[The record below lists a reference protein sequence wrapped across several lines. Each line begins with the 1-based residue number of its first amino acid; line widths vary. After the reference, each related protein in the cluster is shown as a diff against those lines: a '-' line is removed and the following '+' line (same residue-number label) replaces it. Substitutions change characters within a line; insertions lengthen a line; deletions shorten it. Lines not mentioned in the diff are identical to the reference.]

1 MARAHSLGSGS
12 QAAVGDPAH
21 GWFVMASQV
30 GNVSGPAIAVSRA
43 SSRAPGRALLAAGLI
58 AFSVMMAC
66 YCVFIVTHPMDRWM
80 SPADLHV
87 YRLGGKVVAQVAPT
101 YNVGVAA
108 PLYDWPGDGL
118 KFTYTPFAAMVFTV
132 LWLPSWTLLL
142 KLSIGASIAAMCAAI
157 WATLGGL
164 GYRAGMARLGGTLL
178 LAAALFWT
186 EPVQRTLYLGQ
197 IELVLMALIIWDMSQ
212 PDRRWWKGAGVG
224 LAAGIKLV
232 PLVFIPY
239 LLLTRRFREAVV
251 AGATFVATVVLGFVV
266 LPADSRVWW
275 LHGLFLQGSRTGFIG
290 WEGNQSLQAII
301 TRFAGSIAA
310 GQPVWL
316 IAAFVTLVVGIASA
330 VALDKAGHRT
340 VAVLTCAL
348 TGLLVSPVS
357 WDHHWVWVVPAVT
370 VLVVYG
376 IRSRA
381 AVRWAYLAGAALLAG
396 LFGAWPGFLWRQ
408 PLDLGGFSEGLIWIP
423 PNTNP
428 GTSAQL
434 GDRPWY
440 AEYHWHGSQL
450 ITGNLFVL
458 TGIAVFLL
466 LAAVA
471 VRQAQARH
479 RVETARA
486 ALVASAEPVTAR
498 LLVAEAARS
507 RESPSRESPSWESPQ
522 PGPSGAA

>member
-1 MARAHSLGSGS
+1 
-12 QAAVGDPAH
+12 
-21 GWFVMASQV
+21 MASQV
-30 GNVSGPAIAVSRA
+30 GNVSGPVIAVPRS
-43 SSRAPGRALLAAGLI
+43 SSRLSGKLLISAGLI
-58 AFSVMMAC
+58 AFSVIMAC

-80 SPADLHV
+80 APADLHV

-101 YNVGVAA
+101 YNAGMAA
-108 PLYDWPGDGL
+108 PLYDWPGNGL
-118 KFTYTPFAAMVFTV
+118 KFTYTPFAAMIFTA
-132 LWLPSWTLLL
+132 LWLPSWALLL
-142 KLSIGASIAAMCAAI
+142 KLSIAVSTAAMVAAI
-157 WATLGGL
+157 WMTLGGL
-164 GYRAGMARLGGTLL
+164 GYRAGLARLGSTLL

-197 IELVLMALIIWDMSQ
+197 VELLLMALIMWDMSQ

-232 PLVFIPY
+232 PLIFIPY
-239 LLLTRRFREAVV
+239 LLLTRRFREAAV
-251 AGATFVATVVLGFVV
+251 ASGAFLATVVLGFAV
-266 LPADSRVWW
+266 LPEDSRAWW
-275 LHGLFLQGSRTGFIG
+275 LHGLFLQGSRTGFLG

-301 TRFAGSIAA
+301 TRFAGSVAA

-316 IAAFVTLVVGIASA
+316 IAAFVTLVVGVASA
-330 VALDKAGHRT
+330 VALDRAGHRT

-348 TGLLVSPVS
+348 VGVLVSPVS

-376 IRSRA
+376 IRARTA
-381 AVRWAYLAGAALLAG
+381 MRWAYLAGAALLAG
-396 LFGAWPGFLWRQ
+396 VFGAWPGLLWGQ

-458 TGIAVFLL
+458 TGIGAFVL
-466 LAAVA
+466 LAVLA
-471 VRQAQARH
+471 VRQVQARH
-479 RVETARA
+479 RLETTRT
-486 ALVASAEPVTAR
+486 ALVTSADPVTIR
-498 LLVAEAARS
+498 SLVGEAAGSGERP
-507 RESPSRESPSWESPQ
+507 ET
-522 PGPSGAA
+522 GPSGAG